1 MESGK
6 IETTIF
12 FGNGVNLLSKEG
24 KSWDDILRQISM
36 DQVISSIPNTLKY
49 ESIVLPRDIYTDGY
63 EGVEIRINGILEKLL
78 VDTELFIKEKLAEEL
93 IKSKASYYYEK
104 LANLRADN
112 YITTNY
118 EHFICDSLL
127 KHGCKKGG
135 GYNKPKRRLAPHF
148 SLERNGQLVRIWNIH
163 GAVEDEGSIL
173 LGLYEYSKYVTDI
186 EKVLKPIEQKSP
198 DVNKSSWPYVM
209 LHSDVHM
216 LGFGL
221 GYEEIDI
228 WYILTFRKRLIRKE
242 IIPRNRFFYYS
253 IMDKGYDTNKM
264 ELLKTLDV
272 DVVPINFDWSENA
285 YEKAYNEIYK
295 RIREQVKNVEIFIP

>member
-1 MESGK
+1 MESSK

-24 KSWDDILRQISM
+24 KSWDDILTQISYRK
-36 DQVISSIPNTLKY
+36 VISSIPNTLKY
-49 ESIVLPRDIYTDGY
+49 ESIVLPQEIYTDGY
-63 EGVEIRINGILEKLL
+63 EGVEVTIDGIPDIFL
-78 VDTELFIKEKLAEEL
+78 VDTELYIKEKLANEL
-93 IKSKASYYYEK
+93 TKCMPSAFYHK
-104 LANLRADN
+104 LASIKADN

-127 KHGCKKGG
+127 KQGCRKGG
-135 GYNKPKRRLAPHF
+135 GYNEPKYRLRPHF
-148 SLERNGQLVRIWNIH
+148 TLERDGKPVQIWNIH
-163 GAVEDEGSIL
+163 GSIEDEESIL

-186 EKVLKPIEQKSP
+186 EKVLKPIEQESP
-198 DVNKSSWPYVM
+198 NIDKSSWPYIM

-228 WYILTFRKRLIRKE
+228 WYVLTFRKRLIRKG
-242 IIPRNRFFYYS
+242 IIPRNNFFYYS
-253 IMDKGYDTNKM
+253 IMNKSYNADKM

-272 DVVPINFDWSENA
+272 EVVSINLNKSEDA
-285 YEKAYNEIYK
+285 YEKAYDEIYK
-295 RIREQVKNVEIFIP
+295 RVRAQVK

>member
-6 IETTIF
+6 IGTTIF

-24 KSWDDILRQISM
+24 KSWDAILRQISIG
-36 DQVISSIPNTLKY
+36 QVISSIPNTLKY
-49 ESIVLPRDIYTDGY
+49 ESIVLPQDLYTDGY
-63 EGVEIRINGILEKLL
+63 EGVEIRIGGILDKLL
-78 VDTELFIKEKLAEEL
+78 VDTELFIKEKLAEKL
-93 IKSKASYYYEK
+93 AQSVPSDFYNK
-104 LANLRADN
+104 LANIKADN

-118 EHFICDSLL
+118 ENFICDSLL

-135 GYNKPKRRLAPHF
+135 GYNEPRHRLKPHF
-148 SLERNGQLVRIWNIH
+148 FLKRDEQPVRIWNIH
-163 GAVEDEGSIL
+163 GAVEDEDSIL

-198 DVNKSSWPYVM
+198 DVDKTSWPYVM
-209 LHSDVHM
+209 LHSNVHM

-253 IMDKGYDTNKM
+253 IMNNSYDKDKM
-264 ELLKTLDV
+264 EILKTLDV
-272 DVVPINFDWSENA
+272 DVIPITLDKGENT

-295 RIREQVKNVEIFIP
+295 RIREQVKSC

>member
-24 KSWDDILRQISM
+24 KSWDAILKQISIG
-36 DQVISSIPNTLKY
+36 QVIASIPNTLKY
-49 ESIVLPRDIYTDGY
+49 ESIVLPQDLYTDGY
-63 EGVEIRINGILEKLL
+63 EGVEIRIGGILDKLL
-78 VDTELFIKEKLAEEL
+78 VDTESFIKEKLAEKL
-93 IKSKASYYYEK
+93 TISRPSDFYNK
-104 LANLRADN
+104 LACLKADN

-118 EHFICDSLL
+118 ENFICDSLL

-135 GYNKPKRRLAPHF
+135 VYNEPKHRLVPHF
-148 SLERNGQLVRIWNIH
+148 LLKRDEQPVRIWNIH
-163 GAVEDEGSIL
+163 GAVEDEDSIL

-186 EKVLKPIEQKSP
+186 EKVLKPIEQKRP
-198 DVNKSSWPYVM
+198 DIDKSSWPYVM
-209 LHSDVHM
+209 LHSNVHM

-228 WYILTFRKRLIRKE
+228 WYILTFRKRLIRKKR
-242 IIPRNRFFYYS
+242 IPRNRFFYYS
-253 IMDKGYDTNKM
+253 IMNNTYDKDKM

-272 DVVPINFDWSENA
+272 DVIPITLDKGENT

-295 RIREQVKNVEIFIP
+295 IIREQVKSC